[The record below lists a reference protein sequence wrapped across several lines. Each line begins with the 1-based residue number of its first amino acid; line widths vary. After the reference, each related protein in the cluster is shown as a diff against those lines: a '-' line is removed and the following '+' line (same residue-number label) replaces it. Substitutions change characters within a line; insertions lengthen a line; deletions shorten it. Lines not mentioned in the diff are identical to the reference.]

1 LKRRTT
7 GLALLLGAGL
17 LGLAWQLTR
26 EPGRGSTG
34 AGSPAGPHVESS
46 AGAQDLS
53 EPTRVPDSSR
63 VTARSAELA
72 RGRAVEGRV
81 EFPPGRPSAEPVSI
95 VARGKPFLDGGFDEV
110 EVSPDGSFRVVFA
123 PGTRSGSL
131 ELRGAH
137 LLADPLAWR
146 AGEAGPFVLRPT
158 LGARLRGTLAS
169 SEARRPSPGDEV
181 VLNGSHEGEAP
192 SRTFRLTAPV
202 SAAGEF
208 DFPAVPAASS
218 AALSYDGAELRGSLA
233 LGPLAAGELFTV
245 EFPVTPGVV
254 LAGRVVAAESAG
266 LAGLRVSVQR
276 TTPPEH
282 PSSTSTDSSGRFR
295 LRALEPGV
303 WRVAVREEGFLHAE
317 LEVSV
322 PDPGDRREDLL
333 LVLARGGAL
342 AGRLLWIDG
351 TPIEGH
357 VQVHGEDAPDVHH
370 VRSDEDGRFELTGLA
385 AQRYR
390 VRATASRREAVELE
404 AGVEPLKR
412 TTELLTQ
419 LEGVAVGSRELEL
432 RFQLGFLLD
441 GRIVDAAGVP
451 VERGSLHVVPVPA
464 GSIEP
469 GLPFSLLRVR
479 DALGRFQLAGL
490 APGTWRLQASAP
502 EFVDSLPVEV
512 EVPTSGPVE
521 LALRRGGRLAGRVV
535 DATGAPVGG
544 AELEFAPQ
552 STPASEWTT
561 SDPAGNFVFEP
572 LAPSFGWLR
581 ARAQGHASSD
591 RIAIEVGREFTDEV
605 VLHLAPAGRIEGRT
619 VDLAGQPLPGEYV
632 TLKGLRHD
640 DEQHV
645 VSAEGGHFEFVD
657 LRPGEYVLSAQLAN
671 APARTRVE
679 VVGAATAQAL
689 LAPEAA
695 ALRVSGVV
703 RFDGAPVAKAR
714 VRCGDGE
721 SRTDANG
728 AFTLV
733 LPGPGEHT
741 LTVSHDDGNGELVL
755 QWPVE
760 AAEGTARHLE
770 LSLVLA
776 HLRGRVASGE
786 SGKVTAQVWAEGE
799 DLQLSSWTRCAE
811 DGRYDLR
818 VLPGALLVHAK
829 SFGDGNRAPAAQEVR
844 LDPGQVLEV
853 DFALVPG
860 ASLSGRVCLESGMPL
875 AEITVSCRQG
885 GEREYAVTDE
895 YGEFECRGLAPGTW
909 RVEASGQGLAL
920 RAHEV
925 VTLAEGQAQRLAL
938 TLVTAATLEVRL
950 PGWNGLDPRRLTLLD
965 DAGQVLEGPVAPDA
979 KAIFGPLP
987 RGSYRMR
994 LELAG
999 RQVEHAFEVVDGRGL
1014 VLTLDNP

>member
-1 LKRRTT
+1 MIRRATWVV
-7 GLALLLGAGL
+7 LFLGAGL
-17 LGLAWQLTR
+17 LALAWQLTQ
-26 EPGRGSTG
+26 ESGRGSTG
-34 AGSPAGPHVESS
+34 PGSPAGPHVVPS
-46 AGAQDLS
+46 AGAQELS
-53 EPTRVPDSSR
+53 EPARVPESSR

-81 EFPPGRPSAEPVSI
+81 ELPPGRPSAEPVSI

-123 PGTRSGSL
+123 PGARSGSL
-131 ELRGAH
+131 ELHGAH
-137 LLADPLAWR
+137 LVADPLAWR
-146 AGEAGPFVLRPT
+146 AGESGPFVFRPT

-169 SEARRPSPGDEV
+169 SDARRPSPGDEV
-181 VLNGSHEGEAP
+181 VLNGSREGEAR

-218 AALSYDGAELRGSLA
+218 AALSYDGAELRGSFA
-233 LGPLAAGELFTV
+233 LGPLAAGELRTV

-254 LAGRVVAAESAG
+254 LAGRVVAAEGAG
-266 LAGLRVSVQR
+266 LAGLRVSVRR

-317 LEVSV
+317 LEVSA

-351 TPIEGH
+351 SPIEGR
-357 VQVHGEDAPDVHH
+357 VEVHGEDAPDVHH
-370 VRSDEDGRFELTGLA
+370 VRIDEDGRFELTGLA

-432 RFQLGFLLD
+432 RFQLGLLLD

-479 DALGRFQLAGL
+479 DPLGRFQLAGL

-502 EFVDSLPVEV
+502 EFVDSLPVDV

-521 LALRRGGRLAGRVV
+521 LALRRGARLAGRVV
-535 DATGAPVGG
+535 DATGAPVGR

-552 STPASEWTT
+552 SGPASAWTT

-581 ARAQGHASSD
+581 ARAKGHASSD
-591 RIAIEVGREFTDEV
+591 RIPIEVGREFTDEV
-605 VLHLAPAGRIEGRT
+605 VLHLEPAGRIEGRT
-619 VDLAGQPLPGEYV
+619 VDLSGEPLPGEYV
-632 TLKGLRHD
+632 SLKGRHD

-645 VSAEGGHFEFVD
+645 VSDEGGHFEFVD

-671 APARTRVE
+671 TPARTRVE

-714 VRCGDGE
+714 VSCGDGE
-721 SRTDANG
+721 SRTDADG

-741 LTVSHDDGNGELVL
+741 LTVSHDDGNGELAL

-760 AAEGTARHLE
+760 VAEGTAAHLE
-770 LSLVLA
+770 LSLALA

-799 DLQLSSWTRCAE
+799 DLLLSSWTRCAE

-829 SFGDGNRAPAAQEVR
+829 SFGDGNRAPAARQVR

-875 AEITVSCRQG
+875 AEIAVSCRQG
-885 GEREYAVTDE
+885 GERESAVTDE

-909 RVEASGQGLAL
+909 RVEASGLGLAL
-920 RAHEV
+920 RAPEV
-925 VTLAEGQAQRLAL
+925 VTLAEGQAQRLPL
-938 TLVTAATLEVRL
+938 TVVPAATLEVRL
-950 PGWNGLDPRRLTLLD
+950 PGWNGLDPRRLTLLG

-987 RGSYRMR
+987 RGPYRVR

-999 RQVEHAFEVVDGRGL
+999 RQVEHAFEVVDGRAL